1 MAIQHQRHKIR
12 IRVMLFGE
20 EGVDHVRVDY
30 RADRRRHARRRPRR
44 RMTIVRI
51 PISPI
56 SPIPAP
62 APEPAPATKRTRW
75 GSVFRTGLAVAAS
88 AATIARTLIEIFRHG

>member
-1 MAIQHQRHKIR
+1 MAIQQRHKIR

-20 EGVDHVRVDY
+20 DGADHVRVAY
-30 RADRRRHARRRPRR
+30 RADRRRQAARRPSRR
-44 RMTIVRI
+44 RTTIVRI
-51 PISPI
+51 T
-56 SPIPAP
+56 IPPSTEPEP
-62 APEPAPATKRTRW
+62 AAEPAPAMKRTRW